1 MFDFNDPT
9 PSNIPTKPKAR
20 FQSFSFPDDLTSSE
34 SGRNYYTQI
43 NFVQYSPAL
52 QLGLNLIKPSGGC
65 NLPLPRKIN
74 EIQTLSWESESAT
87 STGAQIGQSLI
98 QAGISSLQNTGK
110 TSLASK
116 IGTGL
121 AVAGALASG
130 VSLAAGVGL
139 GVQINPA
146 LFMKFKT
153 AGFKEH
159 TLSWTFTPN
168 NEKESQ
174 TLSDIINYFKYN
186 SLPSTFGPM
195 MFYPSIAM
203 VKLYPN
209 DAFTFKFK
217 PCAVTGV
224 QVDYSGGG
232 GPSFFRKNGAPTVVN
247 LTVGLKEIDLW
258 TKNNYNK

>member
-1 MFDFNDPT
+1 MVDFNDPT
-9 PSNIPTKPKAR
+9 PSNIPTKPKAS
-20 FQSFSFPDDLTSSE
+20 FQSFSFPDDLTSSA

-43 NFVQYSPAL
+43 NFVEYSPAL

-74 EIQTLSWESESAT
+74 EVQTLSWEAESAT
-87 STGAQIGQSLI
+87 STGAQMGSGLLG
-98 QAGISSLQNTGK
+98 AFNTGSK
-110 TSLASK
+110 RSLA
-116 IGTGL
+116 IQTGL
-121 AVAGALASG
+121 QVAGVLAKGGSF
-130 VSLAAGVGL
+130 AAGVLGGL
-139 GVQINPA
+139 QINPA
-146 LFMKFKT
+146 LFMLFKT

-159 TLSWTFTPN
+159 SLSWTFTPN

-186 SLPSTFGPM
+186 SLPTNSGTVMG
-195 MFYPSIAM
+195 YPSIAM
-203 VKLYPN
+203 VKLYPD

-224 QVDYSGGG
+224 QVDYTGGG

-247 LTVGLKEIDLW
+247 LTIGLKEIELW
-258 TKNNYNK
+258 SKQNYNK